1 MPDVLITGS
10 GMIATAL
17 AAAGPRYG
25 WSVELHPQAQTDIT
39 DGAAVRSAVLA
50 AQPNL
55 IFHTA
60 ALTRVNYCQEHP
72 AEALLVNRTGTM
84 NVVQAAQETGAQ
96 VIYFSTDY
104 IFNGRV
110 GRPWVETDAPGPLNV
125 YGESKL
131 AGEEIIRA
139 YPQGYV
145 VRTSGVFGN
154 SNDPGGER
162 NFFRAITTKLCQTDE
177 EIPVVADQMTTV
189 TYAPHLA
196 EMLFTLL
203 SRELA
208 PIVHLTSDGNGTWY
222 DWARLATRQ
231 LGIDEARI
239 APISAAERNEPAR
252 RPTLAVLGSEVAGVP
267 ELRATCPAID
277 GLATY
282 LSSLDMQPPVP

>member
-1 MPDVLITGS
+1 MPEVLITGS

-25 WSVELHPQAQTDIT
+25 WNVELHPQTRTDVT
-39 DGAAVRSAVLA
+39 DVAAVRSAVLA
-50 AQPNL
+50 GQPNL

-60 ALTRVNYCQEHP
+60 ALTRVNYCQEHLD
-72 AEALLVNRTGTM
+72 EAMLVNRDGTM
-84 NVVQAAQETGAQ
+84 NVVQSAQETGAQ

-104 IFNGRV
+104 VFDGRV
-110 GRPWVETDAPGPLNV
+110 GRPWVETDMPGPLNA

-131 AGEEIIRA
+131 AGEEVVRT
-139 YPQGYV
+139 YSHGFV
-145 VRTSGVFGN
+145 VRTSGVFGH

-162 NFFRAITTKLCQTDE
+162 NFFRAVATMLRKTTE
-177 EIPVVADQMTTV
+177 EIPVVADQMTAV

-203 SRELA
+203 SREIP

-231 LGIDEARI
+231 LGMDEGRI

-252 RPTLAVLGSEVAGVP
+252 RPTLAVLGSEVSGVP
-267 ELRATCPAID
+267 ELRALYPAVD

-282 LSSLDMQPPVP
+282 FSGLGMQPPAP